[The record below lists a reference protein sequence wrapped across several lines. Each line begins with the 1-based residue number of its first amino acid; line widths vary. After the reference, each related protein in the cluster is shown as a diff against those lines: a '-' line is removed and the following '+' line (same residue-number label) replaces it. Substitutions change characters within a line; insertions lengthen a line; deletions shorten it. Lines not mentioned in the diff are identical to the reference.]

1 MANVRQMGREYKRRQ
16 YQADARQ
23 VEHDV
28 LTVEEK
34 IEKAQ
39 SRRGESKR
47 ELARLH
53 EQSEAKMEKSA
64 PKTEKTKTFKRK
76 KR

>member
-16 YQADARQ
+16 YQADERQ

-28 LTVEEK
+28 LSLADK

-47 ELARLH
+47 EIARLT
-53 EQSEAKMEKSA
+53 ELLAESVNPQKRS
-64 PKTEKTKTFKRK
+64 PKRNKQ
-76 KR
+76 

>member
-1 MANVRQMGREYKRRQ
+1 MANVRQMGQEYKRRQ
-16 YQADARQ
+16 YQADERQ

-28 LTVEEK
+28 LSLADK

-47 ELARLH
+47 EIARLT
-53 EQSEAKMEKSA
+53 ELLAESVNPQKRS
-64 PKTEKTKTFKRK
+64 PKRNKQ
-76 KR
+76 

>member
-1 MANVRQMGREYKRRQ
+1 MGQEYKRRQ
-16 YQADARQ
+16 YQADERQ

-28 LTVEEK
+28 LSLADK

-47 ELARLH
+47 EIGRLTELLAESVNPQKR
-53 EQSEAKMEKSA
+53 S
-64 PKTEKTKTFKRK
+64 PKRNKQ
-76 KR
+76 

>member
-1 MANVRQMGREYKRRQ
+1 MGQEYKRRQ
-16 YQADARQ
+16 YQADERQ

-28 LTVEEK
+28 LSLADK

-47 ELARLH
+47 EIARLT
-53 EQSEAKMEKSA
+53 ELLAESVNPQKQS
-64 PKTEKTKTFKRK
+64 PKRNKQ
-76 KR
+76 